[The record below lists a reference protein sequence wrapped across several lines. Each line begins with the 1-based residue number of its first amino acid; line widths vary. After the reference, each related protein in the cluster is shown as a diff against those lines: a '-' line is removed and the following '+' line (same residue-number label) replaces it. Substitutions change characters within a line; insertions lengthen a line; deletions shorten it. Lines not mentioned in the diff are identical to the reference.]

1 MEARNKYFIII
12 TFITTIMI
20 TTTVIIV
27 SCLSKQNILISLKKL
42 EKYLVYD
49 FVEKDLGN
57 NSLKQT
63 FKHDLNILG
72 LLMFHQIF
80 LSPQVKR
87 RVIISNK
94 DSIYDLPQELPN
106 DF

>member
-1 MEARNKYFIII
+1 M
-12 TFITTIMI
+12 ITTI
-20 TTTVIIV
+20 VIIV

-57 NSLKQT
+57 NSLKQI
-63 FKHDLNILG
+63 FKYDLNILG